1 MIENKRALSK
11 ARTVF
16 FGTRDYGPWVAARNA
31 SVCAGKPG
39 SSSSRTMQEQSTAD
53 VDNFV
58 GNPAAHAAKPREI
71 THPARLLKL

>member
-16 FGTRDYGPWVAARNA
+16 FGTRDYEPRLAPQTASMCADWLAA
-31 SVCAGKPG
+31 SWL
-39 SSSSRTMQEQSTAD
+39 RTTAEQSTAG

-58 GNPAAHAAKPREI
+58 GNPRGPAAKPREI
-71 THPARLLKL
+71 SHPARLLKL